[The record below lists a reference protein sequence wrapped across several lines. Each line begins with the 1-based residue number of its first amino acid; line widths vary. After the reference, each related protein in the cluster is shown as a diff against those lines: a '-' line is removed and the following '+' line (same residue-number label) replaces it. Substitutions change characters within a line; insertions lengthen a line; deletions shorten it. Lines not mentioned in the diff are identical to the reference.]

1 MNKYTPWNNR
11 GCKYP
16 STMEKSDSK
25 IKTWED
31 LDEGEGKKRAERI
44 GRRNYRSTRRYTIS
58 DSRKRASWSRRGGSV
73 VEVGEVRTPRADR
86 FTIASSLFEKGIVSL
101 VKRGTGD
108 KLASS
113 RYPTSFEFVR
123 RALFYVF
130 PRGRMCVCLSGRIE
144 RNFAVQIRST

>member
-1 MNKYTPWNNR
+1 M
-11 GCKYP
+11 
-16 STMEKSDSK
+16 
-25 IKTWED
+25 
-31 LDEGEGKKRAERI
+31 
-44 GRRNYRSTRRYTIS
+44 
-58 DSRKRASWSRRGGSV
+58 
-73 VEVGEVRTPRADR
+73 DR

-130 PRGRMCVCLSGRIE
+130 PRGRKCVYLSGRIE

>member
-16 STMEKSDSK
+16 LMEKSDSK

-31 LDEGEGKKRAERI
+31 LDEGEGKKRAERM

-58 DSRKRASWSRRGGSV
+58 STLVNGPREGGEGEALWKWGRSRV
-73 VEVGEVRTPRADR
+73 DR

-130 PRGRMCVCLSGRIE
+130 PRGRKCVCLSGRIE

>member
-44 GRRNYRSTRRYTIS
+44 GRRNSIDEEIYY
-58 DSRKRASWSRRGGSV
+58 KR
-73 VEVGEVRTPRADR
+73 
-86 FTIASSLFEKGIVSL
+86 
-101 VKRGTGD
+101 
-108 KLASS
+108 
-113 RYPTSFEFVR
+113 
-123 RALFYVF
+123 
-130 PRGRMCVCLSGRIE
+130 LS
-144 RNFAVQIRST
+144 